1 VIALEPSPAT
11 QIVTRTTYVGAIKE
25 AIMNGIGLPRNIIAS
40 ISRKERLEN
49 YMNL

>member
-1 VIALEPSPAT
+1 VIAPEPSHVT
-11 QIVTRTTYVGAIKE
+11 QIVIRTTYVGAIKE
-25 AIMNGIGLPRNIIAS
+25 AIMNGIGSLRNIIAS